1 MVLYNFIIGADGL
14 IPQTAISCNTDGE
27 GHVISCET
35 SETSGKKG
43 SLDVNISTNSQT
55 GSGTDPYTL
64 CNLIDIYDQI
74 IKSIADNELNIFVLP
89 DFIDPDS
96 LILGVLEDIDN
107 IMYTISEPSDN
118 LSGFSDS
125 ASSSS
130 HGCGCKVTI
139 DDVTDNYQDVLA
151 AIQNTKN
158 YL

>member
-43 SLDVNISTNSQT
+43 SLDVNISTSSQT
-55 GSGTDPYTL
+55 GSGTGPYTL
-64 CNLIDIYDQI
+64 CDLIDIYDQI
-74 IKSIADNELNIFVLP
+74 IKTISDNELNRFVFP
-89 DFIDPDS
+89 ESIDPES
-96 LILGVLEDIDN
+96 LILEVLRDIDN
-107 IMYTISEPSDN
+107 IIYTISEPSDN

-125 ASSSS
+125 ASSG
-130 HGCGCKVTI
+130 GCGCKLTM

-151 AIQNTKN
+151 AIQNIKN

>member
-1 MVLYNFIIGADGL
+1 MVLYNFIIGVDRL
-14 IPQTAISCNTDGE
+14 VPQPSISCNTDGE

-55 GSGTDPYTL
+55 GSGTGPYTL
-64 CNLIDIYDQI
+64 CDLIDIYDQI
-74 IKSIADNELNIFVLP
+74 IKTISDNELNIFVFP
-89 DFIDPDS
+89 DSIDPDS
-96 LILGVLEDIDN
+96 LILEVLQDIDN
-107 IMYTISEPSDN
+107 IIYTISEPSDN
-118 LSGFSDS
+118 LSGFGDS

-130 HGCGCKVTI
+130 RGCKVTI

>member
-43 SLDVNISTNSQT
+43 SLDVNISTSSQT
-55 GSGTDPYTL
+55 GSGTGPYTL
-64 CNLIDIYDQI
+64 CDIIDIYDEI
-74 IKSIADNELNIFVLP
+74 IKVIAENELNMFAFP
-89 DFIDPDS
+89 ENIDPES
-96 LILGVLEDIDN
+96 LLLEVLRDLDEI
-107 IMYTISEPSDN
+107 IYTISEPSDN

-125 ASSSS
+125 ASSSAG
-130 HGCGCKVTI
+130 GCGCKLTM
-139 DDVTDNYQDVLA
+139 DDVNDNYQDVLA